1 MLEVNNLTVTLDGK
15 SVISDISLRL
25 EQGRIGC
32 LLGPSGCG
40 KTTLLRAVA
49 GFVRPRRGEVRIN
62 GRRVAGTAAPVPV
75 EQRGVGMVFQ
85 DFALFPHL
93 TARDN
98 IAFGLQELARTE
110 RETRID
116 EVVRTLE
123 AAEFQHKHPHQLSGG
138 QQQRV
143 AIARALAPRP
153 DILLLDE
160 PFSNMDIELREQIAR
175 ELRMILKQAGM
186 TTILVTHNQLEAF
199 AMADEIGVIRDG
211 ALLQWDTAFNLY
223 HRPAGPQI
231 AEFIGE
237 GVFLEGTVLNATE
250 VETELGVLRSNV
262 PHGGTSQAQV
272 SVLVRPDDIVHDDN
286 SSRTATVRDKV
297 FRGAEFLYTLILPSG
312 ARIFSLVP
320 SHHDH
325 AIGENIGIRPEID
338 HLVVFELPDGIKLT
352 PYDEEFEKQMDNAED
367 IMRKRR
373 NLLRELAK

>member
-1 MLEVNNLTVTLDGK
+1 MLEVRNLTVMLDGK

-25 EQGRIGC
+25 ERGDIGC

-40 KTTLLRAVA
+40 KTTLLRTIA
-49 GFVRPRRGEVRIN
+49 GFVQPRSGEVRIN
-62 GRRVAGTAAPVPV
+62 ERCVTGPAAPVPA
-75 EQRGVGMVFQ
+75 ERRGVGMVFQ
-85 DFALFPHL
+85 DFTLFPHL

-98 IAFGLQELARTE
+98 IAFGLHELAGRA
-110 RETRID
+110 RQDRID

-123 AAEFQHKHPHQLSGG
+123 VADFQHRHPHQLSGG

-160 PFSNMDIELREQIAR
+160 PFSNMDVELREQIAR

-211 ALLQWDTAFNLY
+211 ALLQWDNAFNLY
-223 HRPAGPQI
+223 HRPAGTQI

-237 GVFLEGTVLNATE
+237 GVFLDGTVINATE
-250 VETELGVLRSNV
+250 VATELGVLISDI
-262 PHGGTSQAQV
+262 PHGRAPNTEV
-272 SVLVRPDDIVHDDN
+272 SVLVRPDDIIHDDV
-286 SSRTATVRDKV
+286 SLKTATVRDKV
-297 FRGAEFLYTLILPSG
+297 FRGAEFLYTLALPSG
-312 ARIFSLVP
+312 ARILSLVP

-325 AIGENIGIRPEID
+325 AIGEKIGIRPEID
-338 HLVVFELPDGIKLT
+338 HLVVFE
-352 PYDEEFEKQMDNAED
+352 
-367 IMRKRR
+367 
-373 NLLRELAK
+373 

>member
-1 MLEVNNLTVTLDGK
+1 MLEVENLAVSFDGK
-15 SVISDISLRL
+15 AIISDISLRL
-25 EQGRIGC
+25 ERGGIGC

-40 KTTLLRAVA
+40 KTTLLRAIA
-49 GFVRPRRGEVRIN
+49 GFVQPRHGEVRIN
-62 GRRVAGTAAPVPV
+62 GHFMSGPDTLVPV

-93 TARDN
+93 AARDN
-98 IAFGLQELARTE
+98 IAFGLQEQPGPERQARV
-110 RETRID
+110 D
-116 EVVRTLE
+116 EVVLALE
-123 AAEFQHKHPHQLSGG
+123 VADFQHRYPHQLSGG

-160 PFSNMDIELREQIAR
+160 PFSNMDVELREQIAR

-223 HRPAGPQI
+223 HRPAGPQV
-231 AEFIGE
+231 ADFIGE
-237 GVFLEGTVLNATE
+237 GVFLEGIVLNATE

-262 PHGGTSQAQV
+262 PHGSAPQAKV

-286 SSRTATVRDKV
+286 SRQTATVRDKV
-297 FRGAEFLYTLILPSG
+297 FRGAEFLYTLTLPSG
-312 ARIFSLVP
+312 ARLLSLVP

-338 HLVVFELPDGIKLT
+338 HLVVFGMIKQ
-352 PYDEEFEKQMDNAED
+352 PEV
-367 IMRKRR
+367 
-373 NLLRELAK
+373 

>member
-1 MLEVNNLTVTLDGK
+1 MLEVKNLTVILDGK

-25 EQGRIGC
+25 GQGNIGC

-40 KTTLLRAVA
+40 KTTLLRTIA
-49 GFVRPRRGEVRIN
+49 GFIRPRSGEVRIN
-62 GRRVAGTAAPVPV
+62 GLCVAGAASPVPA

-93 TARDN
+93 TACEN
-98 IAFGLQELARTE
+98 IAFGLHELAGRA
-110 RETRID
+110 RQDRID
-116 EVVRTLE
+116 EVLRTLE
-123 AAEFQHKHPHQLSGG
+123 VTGFQHKYPHQLSGG

-143 AIARALAPRP
+143 AIARALAPSP
-153 DILLLDE
+153 NMLLLDE
-160 PFSNMDIELREQIAR
+160 PFSNMDVELREQIAR

-223 HRPAGPQI
+223 HRPAGPQV
-231 AEFIGE
+231 ADFIGE

-262 PHGGTSQAQV
+262 PHGSAPQAKV
-272 SVLVRPDDIVHDDN
+272 SVLVRPDDIVHDDD
-286 SSRTATVRDKV
+286 SRQTATVRDKV
-297 FRGAEFLYTLILPSG
+297 FRGAEFLYTLTLPSG
-312 ARIFSLVP
+312 ARILSLVP

-325 AIGENIGIRPEID
+325 AIGEKIGIRPQID
-338 HLVVFELPDGIKLT
+338 HLVVFDMIKQS
-352 PYDEEFEKQMDNAED
+352 EV
-367 IMRKRR
+367 
-373 NLLRELAK
+373 

>member
-1 MLEVNNLTVTLDGK
+1 MLEIKNLAIMFDGK
-15 SVISDISLRL
+15 TIISDISLRL

-40 KTTLLRAVA
+40 KTTLLRTIA
-49 GFVRPRRGEVRIN
+49 GFEQPRRGEVWVG
-62 GRRVAGTAAPVPV
+62 GRCFSSPSLLVAV

-93 TARDN
+93 AVRDN
-98 IAFGLQELARTE
+98 IAFGLQGQSGEAR
-110 RETRID
+110 RARVD
-116 EVVRTLE
+116 EVVRMLE
-123 AAEFQHKHPHQLSGG
+123 IAEFQHQYPHQLSGG

-153 DILLLDE
+153 DMLLLDE

-175 ELRMILKQAGM
+175 ELRIILKQDGM

-223 HRPAGPQI
+223 HRPAGPEI
-231 AEFIGE
+231 ADFIGE
-237 GVFLEGTVLNATE
+237 GVFLDGTVLSATE
-250 VETELGVLRSNV
+250 VATELGVLNGSV
-262 PHGGTSQAQV
+262 PRGMAPQAQV

-286 SSRTATVRDKV
+286 SKQTAMVQDKV
-297 FRGAEFLYTLILPSG
+297 FRGAEYLYTLALPSG
-312 ARIFSLVP
+312 ARILSLVP

-325 AIGENIGIRPEID
+325 AIGEEIGIRPEID
-338 HLVVFELPDGIKLT
+338 HLVVFE
-352 PYDEEFEKQMDNAED
+352 
-367 IMRKRR
+367 
-373 NLLRELAK
+373 

>member
-1 MLEVNNLTVTLDGK
+1 MLEVKNLTVILDGK

-49 GFVRPRRGEVRIN
+49 GFVQPRRGEVRIN

-160 PFSNMDIELREQIAR
+160 PFSNMDVELREQIAR
-175 ELRMILKQAGM
+175 ELHMILKQAGM

-223 HRPAGPQI
+223 HRPAGPQV
-231 AEFIGE
+231 ADFIGE

-262 PHGGTSQAQV
+262 PHGGTSAGTRCPYWCAPMTSCTTITAAGLRQCATRC
-272 SVLVRPDDIVHDDN
+272 SAAPN
-286 SSRTATVRDKV
+286 SS
-297 FRGAEFLYTLILPSG
+297 IP
-312 ARIFSLVP
+312 
-320 SHHDH
+320 
-325 AIGENIGIRPEID
+325 
-338 HLVVFELPDGIKLT
+338 
-352 PYDEEFEKQMDNAED
+352 
-367 IMRKRR
+367 
-373 NLLRELAK
+373 

>member
-1 MLEVNNLTVTLDGK
+1 MLEVIKLSVALSGK
-15 SVISDISLRL
+15 SVVSDITLRL
-25 EQGRIGC
+25 EQGKIGC

-40 KTTLLRAVA
+40 KTTLLRAIA
-49 GFVRPRRGEVRIN
+49 GFVQPRSGEVRIN
-62 GRRVAGTAAPVPV
+62 ERCVTGSATPVPA

-93 TARDN
+93 TAREN
-98 IAFGLQELARTE
+98 IAFGLHELPVTE
-110 RETRID
+110 RQERMD
-116 EVVRTLE
+116 EVIRMLAV
-123 AAEFQHKHPHQLSGG
+123 ADFQHKHPHQLSGG

-160 PFSNMDIELREQIAR
+160 PFSNMDVELREQIAR
-175 ELRMILKQAGM
+175 ELRVILKQAGM

-237 GVFLEGTVLNATE
+237 GVFLDATVINARE
-250 VETELGVLRSNV
+250 LATELGVLKSDV
-262 PHGGTSQAQV
+262 PHGKAPHAEV
-272 SVLVRPDDIVHDDN
+272 SVLVRPDDIVHDDV
-286 SSRTATVRDKV
+286 SHQTATVRDKV
-297 FRGAEFLYTLILPSG
+297 FRGAEFLYTLSLPSG
-312 ARIFSLVP
+312 ARILSLVP

-325 AIGENIGIRPEID
+325 AIGESIGIRPEID
-338 HLVVFELPDGIKLT
+338 HLVVFE
-352 PYDEEFEKQMDNAED
+352 
-367 IMRKRR
+367 
-373 NLLRELAK
+373 